1 MTRQE
6 ALAVMAMLKTAYPNF
21 YKDLSKEDINA
32 AVNLWATMFSEESIQ
47 VVTEAIKALM
57 CTLKYPPT
65 IADVKEKIAM
75 ITHPDEMT
83 EMEAWDRVR
92 RAISY
97 YNASENF
104 ANLPSILQKIVGSP
118 NQLREW
124 ALMDMETINSI
135 VQSNFMRSYKARVVK
150 EKEFAMLPQSTKQL
164 IAELSQ
170 KFSLTEGGHEP
181 QSKRAVNANKVQRL
195 PWVQQDGG

>member
-6 ALAVMAMLKTAYPNF
+6 ALAIMAMLKTAYPSF
-21 YKDLSKEDINA
+21 YKDLSKEELNA

-75 ITHPDEMT
+75 ITQPPIMT
-83 EMEAWDRVR
+83 EMEAWDMVR

-97 YNASENF
+97 YHANEAF
-104 ANLPSILQKIVGSP
+104 ANLPPILQKIVGSP

-124 ALMDMETINSI
+124 ALMDVDTVNSVI
-135 VQSNFMRSYKARVVK
+135 QSNFMRSYKAKVAQ
-150 EKEFAMLPQSTKQL
+150 EKEYAMLPESTRQL
-164 IAELSQ
+164 IQSIAA
-170 KFSLTEGGHEP
+170 KMDMKAITGGKE
-181 QSKRAVNANKVQRL
+181 NEI
-195 PWVQQDGG
+195 